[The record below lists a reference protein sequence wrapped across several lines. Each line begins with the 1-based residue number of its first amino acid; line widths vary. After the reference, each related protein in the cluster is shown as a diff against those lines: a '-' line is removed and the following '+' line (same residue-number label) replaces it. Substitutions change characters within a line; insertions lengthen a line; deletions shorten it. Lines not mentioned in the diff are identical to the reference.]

1 MYQLSL
7 LDCKYHN
14 FLFYNHNFFFIV
26 IKFIMYKINIY
37 STTII
42 KLCLITTIIIIMK
55 MKKINTYLKYINIL
69 LTIIIGSYGVNKL
82 FKEKL
87 YWNYISNIFFQNRI
101 IYKNTSVLNNFNN
114 GCIII
119 SNHVNVSDLILIR
132 NKIDCYVVG
141 KDCILSKEYPQLYFI
156 NNMFYN
162 NLKIISYK
170 KKNLKSGEIVKNK
183 ILSIVS
189 RGENVL
195 VFPEGSS
202 QVNCHNEILPFNK
215 GLFYLAYE
223 NNIPILPVVIYY
235 TDSNYGLDKKTRF
248 SLNKLLENKTD
259 IIVKFFET
267 QLPNDYEN
275 VDNLVNKLHTTMNQQ
290 ILKYNKKYLQQIIE

>member
-141 KDCILSKEYPQLYFI
+141 KDCILSKEYPQLNFI

-170 KKNLKSGEIVKNK
+170 KKI
-183 ILSIVS
+183 
-189 RGENVL
+189 
-195 VFPEGSS
+195 
-202 QVNCHNEILPFNK
+202 
-215 GLFYLAYE
+215 
-223 NNIPILPVVIYY
+223 
-235 TDSNYGLDKKTRF
+235 
-248 SLNKLLENKTD
+248 
-259 IIVKFFET
+259 
-267 QLPNDYEN
+267 
-275 VDNLVNKLHTTMNQQ
+275 
-290 ILKYNKKYLQQIIE
+290 